1 METVCSPYLNSWHKQ
16 FREVISFV
24 KALKSDYSNVSLNII
39 TGQRGSYFHLS
50 FLIRVRHD
58 VRVRPVR
65 VTDSDGDFNR
75 CPIQSHSIGQ
85 GEVKIV
91 FFLWLIWKAL
101 L

>member
-1 METVCSPYLNSWHKQ
+1 MPSIVQLHSWRKQ

-24 KALKSDYSNVSLNII
+24 KALKSDYSNVSLNLI
-39 TGQRGSYFHLS
+39 TVQRGSYFHPS
-50 FLIRVRHD
+50 FMIRVSHD
-58 VRVRPVR
+58 VRARPVL
-65 VTDSDGDFNR
+65 VTDSDGDFTR